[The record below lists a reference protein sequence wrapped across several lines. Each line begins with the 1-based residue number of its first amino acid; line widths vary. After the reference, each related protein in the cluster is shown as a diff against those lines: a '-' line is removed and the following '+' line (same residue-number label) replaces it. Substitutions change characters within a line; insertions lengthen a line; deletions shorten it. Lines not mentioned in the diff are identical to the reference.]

1 MISSR
6 AGEAN
11 EPVENSMDAKPVVIK
26 EFDFFAAN
34 DNCELLIRKGSPE
47 FPHQDD
53 KVASPPLLTPKEP
66 SNINLSML
74 RVKLEQVRD
83 ENRNLRSM
91 LDQATKNYTALHGHL
106 LSVMQKPAH
115 VNHSLPKDERQ
126 EVGGSTL
133 PARQSKDPVTSTSI
147 LDINEDLHSE
157 DKTQERLASP
167 ENNNMEV
174 MSKEMDHNMTDQI
187 GRKHG
192 PSNNDDDVDHTTH
205 RWGAL
210 GQNLEEENR
219 PDQQVFCKKARV
231 SIRARSD
238 APLMSDGCQWRK
250 YGQKMA
256 KGNPC
261 PRAYYRC
268 TMATGCPV
276 RKQVQRCA
284 EDMSILITT
293 YEGDHNHPLPPAAT
307 VMASTTSAAVNMLL
321 SGSTTTTS
329 SNGSQN
335 FNPSNP
341 SLPSMLPNYAISPT
355 MATLSTSSPYPTIT
369 LDLTHTTHH
378 PMQRPPNFSLPSPPT
393 FFPLPLHN
401 GVPQQQQ
408 LTGHH
413 HHPLYM
419 SSNKPPTTLV
429 DTVTAAIATDRNFTT
444 ALMAAVSS
452 IMGSTQNK
460 NNTSNIS
467 GQDTCSDEMAVVPV
481 SPQLPDQSC
490 TTFAA
495 N

>member
-26 EFDFFAAN
+26 EFDFFSAN

-47 FPHQDD
+47 LPRQDD
-53 KVASPPLLTPKEP
+53 KDASPPLLTPKEP
-66 SNINLSML
+66 SNIN
-74 RVKLEQVRD
+74 
-83 ENRNLRSM
+83 
-91 LDQATKNYTALHGHL
+91 GG
-106 LSVMQKPAH
+106 
-115 VNHSLPKDERQ
+115 ERQ

-133 PARQSKDPVTSTSI
+133 PVGQSKDPVTSTSI
-147 LDINEDLHSE
+147 LDINKALHSE
-157 DKTQERLASP
+157 DKTEDRLASP
-167 ENNNMEV
+167 ENNNMEI

-192 PSNNDDDVDHTTH
+192 SSNNDDDVDHTTQ

-210 GQNLEEENR
+210 GQNLEVENR

-293 YEGDHNHPLPPAAT
+293 YEGNHNHPLSPAAT
-307 VMASTTSAAVNMLL
+307 AMASSTSAAVNMLL

-329 SNGSQN
+329 SNGSHN

-341 SLPSMLPNYAISPT
+341 SLFPSMLPNHAISPT

-378 PMQRPPNFSLPSPPT
+378 PMQRPPNFSLPSPPS

-413 HHPLYM
+413 HHPLHM
-419 SSNKPPTTLV
+419 SSNKLPTTLV
-429 DTVTAAIATDRNFTT
+429 DKVTAAIATDRNFTT

-452 IMGSTQNK
+452 IMDATQNN

-467 GQDTCSDEMAVVPV
+467 GQDTCSEEMAVVPV

-490 TTFAA
+490 TTFAT